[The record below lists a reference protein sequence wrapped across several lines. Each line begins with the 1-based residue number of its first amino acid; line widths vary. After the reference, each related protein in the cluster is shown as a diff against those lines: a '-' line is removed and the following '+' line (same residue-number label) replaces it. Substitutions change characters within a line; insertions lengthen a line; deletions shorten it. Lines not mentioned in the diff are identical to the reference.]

1 VAICSTDVG
10 ATSANLTTPQLAVVN
25 FLASAAAE
33 AQYCITLSE
42 LGING
47 LIIFSLKK
55 MNNFVDELVVG
66 RKDQPRLKDISVHQ
80 SRMNNFILKHAF
92 VFVGGKKYA
101 LTPASTNNTK
111 R

>member
-1 VAICSTDVG
+1 
-10 ATSANLTTPQLAVVN
+10 
-25 FLASAAAE
+25 
-33 AQYCITLSE
+33 
-42 LGING
+42 
-47 LIIFSLKK
+47 
-55 MNNFVDELVVG
+55 MNNFIEQLVVD

-92 VFVGGKKYA
+92 VFVGGKIYA